1 MPRRLFYTKEELL
14 AEDVNAIRNNYEKLI
29 LDRFLS
35 KAVPRI
41 PAFIGGGFKPEL
53 DGNVVNV
60 QPGIGLQRVA
70 QTDGSSDIRLMALD
84 AEEEMTFVL
93 PAAGQTKKDLIQARS
108 VLVNEPNAN
117 RNFKVGASIVERSTV
132 ISQKWSAEVA
142 VKAGVSPDAQGNYNA
157 DDGWVPVAVVS
168 LNDTGIT
175 ALEDA
180 RDFYN
185 LFDPDFFSVYG
196 RKNVSFHKAWDG
208 IPLIEVPFE
217 FSDLVEKI
225 DQVSVRRLTKERYG
239 EVVISNKYDTD
250 FSLNE
255 PTASRSTLRPL
266 TSLRFL
272 GAQSN
277 KVAMDRTGP
286 FGDGR
291 YRLSKNNTQWA
302 QGSFGEQDIWGVIV
316 FLWGVWK
323 NALSG
328 QRQQGA
334 SDSYSSG
341 GTVYGAFIDDVSAAQ
356 FARIPSAGIYIT
368 LLNSD
373 NSRWLVYRIPRSR
386 LRHDS
391 NNDLQIAFS
400 FGAQYASIPNHPIA
414 KNSDWRFDVNNMMIS
429 TNNPI
434 VVSAGEPRYRLP
446 ARLGI
451 TDFFSVDNIDYSPDT
466 NSVAI
471 TLSAP
476 TSQHSEFPS
485 LGRVWDRVVVKK
497 GTERRLAFDIDDTNI
512 VVNPIAGGRV
522 SATYT
527 YSLTTQDALI
537 KDTDSIYND
546 FNIEFERLS
555 STGEDIWRAH
565 SLRPG
570 SALSSSVDYTI
581 VEEGLRTY
589 VRLNSSYPFKGDDE
603 LIFSHV
609 IPQEL
614 IDAGSGGTPEDQ
626 SVATQVAALRAS
638 LNALQR
644 SVTTNS
650 TDIATLENASVAGD
664 VSFYHGI
671 ATIPGGRSAT
681 ARGNARNLANLGP
694 VVQAEM
700 NNPAERTE
708 KTISSLLLG
717 GGLVTYNSGATAGYY
732 SPWVA
737 IETSDIGSNSLGV
750 LGPGGDETDL
760 WSEAGNVTVN
770 NKGYTLYVRTTP
782 MVNGKSLR
790 VVFRLYE

>member
-132 ISQKWSAEVA
+132 ISQTWSAEVA

-255 PTASRSTLRPL
+255 PTASRSTLRSL
-266 TSLRFL
+266 ASLRFL

-277 KVAMDRTGP
+277 KVALSRSGP

-316 FLWGVWK
+316 FLWGQWK

-341 GTVYGAFIDDVSAAQ
+341 GTVYGAFIDDVSASQ
-356 FARIPSAGIYIT
+356 FARIPPAGIYIT

-391 NNDLQIAFS
+391 NDDLQIAFS

-434 VVSAGEPRYRLP
+434 ITQPGESKYLIP
-446 ARLGI
+446 ARLTIANFFAVDSI
-451 TDFFSVDNIDYSPDT
+451 TYDPDT

-471 TLSAP
+471 TLSAL

-485 LGRVWDRVVVKK
+485 LGRVWNRVVIKK
-497 GTERRLAFDIDDTNI
+497 GTERRLAFDIDETNV
-512 VVNPIAGGRV
+512 VVNAPAFGRV

-527 YSLTTQDALI
+527 YQLTTQEALI
-537 KDTDSIYND
+537 KDTDTIFND

-570 SALSSSVDYTI
+570 SALSNSVDFTI

-603 LIFSHV
+603 LIFSHI

-664 VSFYHGI
+664 VSFFHGI
-671 ATIPGGRSAT
+671 LSIAGGRT
-681 ARGNARNLANLGP
+681 AGSRANARSLTHLGP
-694 VVQAEM
+694 LVIAEM

-737 IETSDIGSNSLGV
+737 IETADIGSNTLGV
-750 LGPGGDETDL
+750 HGPGGDESDL
-760 WSEAGNVTVN
+760 WSEAGNVTLN
-770 NKGYTLYVRTTP
+770 NKGYTLYVRTSP
-782 MVNGKSLR
+782 MVNNKNLR

>member
-14 AEDVNAIRNNYEKLI
+14 AEDVNAIRNNYEKLV

-60 QPGIGLQRVA
+60 QPGIGLQRVP
-70 QTDGSSDIRLMALD
+70 QTDGSSEIRLMALD
-84 AEEEMTFVL
+84 AEQEMTFVL

-132 ISQKWSAEVA
+132 ISQTWSAEVA

-157 DDGWVPVAVVS
+157 DAGWVPVAVVS

-277 KVAMDRTGP
+277 KVELIRQSLDASRTGA
-286 FGDGR
+286 
-291 YRLSKNNTQWA
+291 YRLYINNTKWA
-302 QGSFGEQDIWGVIV
+302 QGNFGEQDIWGISVW
-316 FLWGVWK
+316 LWGRWK
-323 NALSG
+323 NSISG

-341 GTVYGAFIDDVSAAQ
+341 GIIWGAFIDDVRADQYGA
-356 FARIPSAGIYIT
+356 IPTAGIYIL

-373 NSRWLVYRIPRSR
+373 NSRWLAYRIPRSR

-391 NNDLQIAFS
+391 NNDLQIAMS
-400 FGAQYASIPNHPIA
+400 YGSADPSIPNAPIA
-414 KNSDWRFDVNNMMIS
+414 KNSDWRFDINNIIIS

-434 VVSAGEPRYRLP
+434 ITQPGESKYLIP
-446 ARLGI
+446 ARLTI
-451 TDFFSVDNIDYSPDT
+451 ADFFAVDSITYDPDT
-466 NSVAI
+466 NSIAI
-471 TLSAP
+471 TLSAL

-485 LGRVWDRVVVKK
+485 LGRVWNRVVIKK
-497 GTERRLAFDIDDTNI
+497 GTERRLAFDIDETNV
-512 VVNPIAGGRV
+512 VVNAPAFGRV

-527 YSLTTQDALI
+527 YQLTTQEALI
-537 KDTDSIYND
+537 KDTDTIFND
-546 FNIEFERLS
+546 FNIEFEKL
-555 STGEDIWRAH
+555 
-565 SLRPG
+565 
-570 SALSSSVDYTI
+570 
-581 VEEGLRTY
+581 
-589 VRLNSSYPFKGDDE
+589 K
-603 LIFSHV
+603 
-609 IPQEL
+609 
-614 IDAGSGGTPEDQ
+614 
-626 SVATQVAALRAS
+626 
-638 LNALQR
+638 
-644 SVTTNS
+644 
-650 TDIATLENASVAGD
+650 
-664 VSFYHGI
+664 
-671 ATIPGGRSAT
+671 
-681 ARGNARNLANLGP
+681 
-694 VVQAEM
+694 
-700 NNPAERTE
+700 
-708 KTISSLLLG
+708 
-717 GGLVTYNSGATAGYY
+717 
-732 SPWVA
+732 
-737 IETSDIGSNSLGV
+737 
-750 LGPGGDETDL
+750 
-760 WSEAGNVTVN
+760 
-770 NKGYTLYVRTTP
+770 
-782 MVNGKSLR
+782 
-790 VVFRLYE
+790 